1 MSLEKIVKD
10 LEEKGYVVKTIFPI
24 LPNSFG
30 FNDDFE
36 NLIDDNGFWLEDITY
51 PEAQEPIIFAEDIED
66 FEFTTEDFDN
76 VNWNGYNWLVQI
88 DKKTSDYSGT
98 SYLQA
103 YKDIMNLTVD
113 GMVE

>member
-30 FNDDFE
+30 FNDSFE
-36 NLIDDNGFWLEDITY
+36 NLINDNGFWLGDIAY
-51 PEAQEPIIFAEDIED
+51 PEKQEPISFGEAIED
-66 FEFTTEDFDN
+66 FEFTTEDFNN
-76 VNWNGYNWLVQI
+76 VNWNGYNWLVAIERKI
-88 DKKTSDYSGT
+88 DKYSGA

-103 YKDIMNLTVD
+103 YKDILNLK
-113 GMVE
+113 VEG

>member
-1 MSLEKIVKD
+1 MTLEQIIKKLEK
-10 LEEKGYVVKTIFPI
+10 KGYIVKTIFSI

-36 NLIDDNGFWLEDITY
+36 NLINDNAFWLEDIAY
-51 PEAQEPIIFAEDIED
+51 PEGQEPINFGENIED

>member
-1 MSLEKIVKD
+1 MTLEQIIKKLEK
-10 LEEKGYVVKTIFPI
+10 KGYIVKTIFPI

-36 NLIDDNGFWLEDITY
+36 NLIDDNAFWLEDIAY
-51 PEAQEPIIFAEDIED
+51 PEGQEPINFGED

-76 VNWNGYNWLVQI
+76 VNWNGYNWLVVI
-88 DKKTSDYSGT
+88 ERKIGKYSGA

-103 YKDIMNLTVD
+103 YKDILNLK
-113 GMVE
+113 VEG

>member
-36 NLIDDNGFWLEDITY
+36 NLIDDNCFWLEDIAY
-51 PEAQEPIIFAEDIED
+51 PEGQEPINFGKNED
-66 FEFTTEDFDN
+66 FEFTTEDYN
-76 VNWNGYNWLVQI
+76 NIKWNGYNWLVAI
-88 DKKTSDYSGT
+88 ERKIGKYSST
-98 SYLQA
+98 LYLQA
-103 YKDIMNLTVD
+103 YKNILELTSS
-113 GMVE
+113 GLR